1 MLFYYQWNLPQ
12 DLRVGKTANPG
23 YPAHFHACPE
33 ILYLKA
39 GRYSARVGQTLYELE
54 AGDMIVLFPY
64 QIHEYIAVD
73 GTNRELV
80 VVANLSALTEFST
93 VLTAQLPRC
102 PVLRAAEIGDECR
115 FALAWLDRTK
125 SADPDVL
132 TLRHGLLNVILWS
145 ALHAMTLDDRQESQF
160 STIQKV
166 ARFCEENYTN
176 ESFSAQMLADALGYS
191 RYSISHLFAREL
203 KVSLSQYINVLRISH
218 ACRLLI
224 GSDCRIIEIAYAC
237 GYNSLRNFNRV
248 FLRMVGV
255 TPSQYRLTPAVRPLK
270 PTAYP

>member
-1 MLFYYQWNLPQ
+1 M
-12 DLRVGKTANPG
+12 
-23 YPAHFHACPE
+23 
-33 ILYLKA
+33 
-39 GRYSARVGQTLYELE
+39 
-54 AGDMIVLFPY
+54 
-64 QIHEYIAVD
+64 
-73 GTNRELV
+73 
-80 VVANLSALTEFST
+80 
-93 VLTAQLPRC
+93 
-102 PVLRAAEIGDECR
+102 
-115 FALAWLDRTK
+115 
-125 SADPDVL
+125 
-132 TLRHGLLNVILWS
+132 
-145 ALHAMTLDDRQESQF
+145 
-160 STIQKV
+160 
-166 ARFCEENYTN
+166 
-176 ESFSAQMLADALGYS
+176 GYS